1 MRWSTR
7 YCADLVLQG
16 SIFSDELRSDV
27 AFLNLRRLS
36 CIVWSKNPR
45 YQLVG
50 SLFGRHDRYANEGV
64 SRSMSSI
71 GGPAYDHIHHL
82 VGASPST
89 KRNRASN
96 SNFMKPDG
104 NIDVSLNLYWSSKNS
119 QVPWFEARASCGRNI
134 QWHGFVPCKSQVS
147 TELLHQQSI
156 YQMGCSSHHLL
167 MRGASKIWARL
178 RICDVLYSNSTY

>member
-1 MRWSTR
+1 MKYTILCRFVIWYWKVIGS
-7 YCADLVLQG
+7 LHIMLQG
-16 SIFSDELRSDV
+16 SIFSDELRRDV
-27 AFLNLRRLS
+27 ALLNLRHLS
-36 CIVWSKNPR
+36 CIVWSKNPS

-82 VGASPST
+82 VGSSPST

-104 NIDVSLNLYWSSKNS
+104 NIDDL
-119 QVPWFEARASCGRNI
+119 PE
-134 QWHGFVPCKSQVS
+134 FVLVFKKLTGSMV
-147 TELLHQQSI
+147 
-156 YQMGCSSHHLL
+156 
-167 MRGASKIWARL
+167 
-178 RICDVLYSNSTY
+178 